1 MILVIGYSWKT
12 KLCIFSTLTCSMVL
26 VNFQSGFR
34 EHLPGAELPGLP
46 GSGDRVRPLVRRSQR
61 DRIYQEHAA
70 YQSHLWKIWGLQ
82 SAQNHFCSL
91 VQFWCVDNPK
101 PQSFSRILSIIQIIF
116 MSFWKKLLLLLQVGI
131 QIFSAFCLINL
142 HCCFIY
148 HSIWSCLFQNSSC
161 MKRKVHQLIANIK
174 CS

>member
-70 YQSHLWKIWGLQ
+70 YQSHLWKIRGLQ
-82 SAQNHFCSL
+82 SAQNHFCYL

-101 PQSFSRILSIIQIIF
+101 PQSFSRFLSIIQIMFI
-116 MSFWKKLLLLLQVGI
+116 SFWKKLLLLLQVGI
-131 QIFSAFCLINL
+131 QFFFSFLLYQLAL
-142 HCCFIY
+142 
-148 HSIWSCLFQNSSC
+148 LFFYTTLYGRVYSRTVLVWKKKYIS
-161 MKRKVHQLIANIK
+161 
-174 CS
+174 

>member
-61 DRIYQEHAA
+61 DWLYQEHAA
-70 YQSHLWKIWGLQ
+70 YQSHLWKIRGLQ
-82 SAQNHFCSL
+82 SAQNHFCYL

-101 PQSFSRILSIIQIIF
+101 PQSFSRFLSIIQIMFI
-116 MSFWKKLLLLLQVGI
+116 SFWKKLLLLLQVGI
-131 QIFSAFCLINL
+131 QFFSAFCFINL
-142 HCCFIY
+142 HCCFFIPLY
-148 HSIWSCLFQNSSC
+148 MVVFIPEQFLYEKKSTS
-161 MKRKVHQLIANIK
+161 AN
-174 CS
+174 C